1 MMNKFKSTA
10 CRNFEALLEDH
21 LTGDLR
27 GLDAVKLSEHLKSCA
42 GCQAALVLAVACS
55 RLLAV
60 AEPTPDP
67 GPGFA
72 RVVMARIRAQQ
83 EHVGNEKGIWLPF
96 VSVAWRFAAVASL
109 VIVALL
115 TYGTRIHPAAQEN
128 LAQLRLPQAYNLVAD
143 PNNPPETR
151 DEILM
156 MMAENNHGKH

>member
-1 MMNKFKSTA
+1 MMNKFKRTA

-21 LTGDLR
+21 LAGDP
-27 GLDAVKLSEHLKSCA
+27 GGPEAVKLSEHLKSCA
-42 GCQAALVLAVACS
+42 GCQAALALAVASS
-55 RLLAV
+55 RLLAA

-67 GPGFA
+67 GPGFT
-72 RVVMARIRAQQ
+72 RVVMAYIRTQQ
-83 EHVGNEKGIWLPF
+83 QHAGNEKGIWLPF

-109 VIVALL
+109 GIVALL
-115 TYGTRIHPAAQEN
+115 TFGTRTRPAAQEN